1 MQVRILPH
9 PLVVNFVQERKIM
22 SNNSGFGCGTM
33 IAGFFAFAMLLGALE
48 TAGCTGGSGG
58 SYSSSDSE
66 IDDIIAAKSYVRA
79 QLNYPDTADFHDMKT
94 RVTSTHVH
102 LTVTAKNAFG
112 VPSTHEFSV
121 AR

>member
-1 MQVRILPH
+1 
-9 PLVVNFVQERKIM
+9 
-22 SNNSGFGCGTM
+22 M

-48 TAGCTGGSGG
+48 TAGCSGGSGG

-79 QLNYPDTADFHDMKT
+79 QLNYPDTASFHNMST

-102 LTVTAKNAFG
+102 LKVTAKNAFG

-121 AR
+121 PR

>member
-1 MQVRILPH
+1 
-9 PLVVNFVQERKIM
+9 M
-22 SNNSGFGCGTM
+22 SNDSSTGCGA
-33 IAGFFAFAMLLGALE
+33 IVVVFFAFALLMGALE
-48 TAGCTGGSGG
+48 TVGCTGGSG

-66 IDDIIAAKSYVRA
+66 IDDIIAAKAYVRS

-112 VPSTHEFSV
+112 VPSTHSFSV
-121 AR
+121 ER